1 MKKSF
6 LRLTIYL
13 VLIWSLLTITTPV
26 LADNNVQ
33 WADVYHNTR
42 DMNYRNPFG
51 AISMNT
57 GFTIRLRTKALDL
70 TSVNLYVWNAHGGD
84 LILPM
89 SWQSNVDCPSVAG
102 VDLLCDLWF
111 VNVPPS
117 ASSSPR
123 ILYYKFQLVDGTDS
137 DWYVDDHA
145 HNNYDH
151 EDRYEN
157 GTGIMVDENDSSVLN
172 NSFTITVYNNDA
184 YTNYLDSWAQNA
196 TIYQIMPDRFR
207 NGDNTNDQWV
217 YPDVYGNL
225 ATLHSIWHEAPED
238 ARVTNQWS
246 RDFFGGDLQGVMDEL
261 DYLQWLGVTAIY
273 FNPIF
278 NAPSNHGYDTTD
290 YLNLNP
296 RYGDN
301 ALFQAFAT
309 EAEARGIKII
319 LDGVFNHTGSDSRYF
334 DRYNRW
340 NSDGQPSLGND
351 GSGAC
356 ESAISPFASFYQ
368 FLGAPF
374 TGPCYDGKRYESWW
388 GYDTLPNLI
397 DWQANN
403 LVRDYVFDV
412 DNDNNNGVSS
422 SLAVIQHWYSLGAD
436 GWRFDVADEIP
447 HDFWVQFRNQVKNND
462 GLNGPLYS
470 EVWFEATPWLYG
482 DQMDATM
489 NYRYRKAV
497 LGFLVNSTWTDN
509 DNNGD
514 QTMHYLNPSTFD
526 YVLNSIREDYPAPA
540 WYAMMN
546 LMGSHDT
553 SRALFVIREQS
564 NDLTQA
570 LQKMRM
576 MAALQFTYPGS
587 PTIYFGDEV
596 GLGARDYGG
605 YATWGAGKSVWNADI
620 QQFVV
625 QDDPYNRHPMVWEYD
640 NYQFDSSDG
649 ALPVGL
655 PNVDLQNYYRTLAL
669 ARRNYPVLRSGDIW
683 TITIHDG
690 NQLYGYA
697 RFDTTEG
704 TCAIAL
710 FNRDLNITRN
720 ISNNSDLPLPAPCT
734 GTFYDILPDNGV
746 DNATGWTVSGSNIT
760 VNGVLPLTSVLLVKP
775 VDNVNTVPV
784 VSTFPI
790 NNITDSSAVV
800 EAPVNNSITLDFTIT
815 TLQGLPIG
823 AGEEVSFLIS
833 QGNGTLSA
841 NTDLTD
847 SNGVAQV
854 EYNTP
859 ANGESAVIVAYIRDH
874 SNVLHFAVQTVLVGL
889 PIGVDVNGYDNAYA
903 GIGPQSVGDLNTI
916 GIVMT
921 KYGTGENHINVTQL
935 SENPHAGPTVANL
948 RSALVQGNI
957 GSYDLTKITGIEVVV
972 KYNDGGSEGAYDL
985 WWWDGSQWRTVQNT
999 IKDTNADTITAF
1011 FTDSTVPSIASFLN
1025 GAEFFVNV
1033 APDFTLNLVQSQ
1045 ISLNTTTQMSFT
1057 IDNSGLSELTSA
1069 GFTLGLPAGVVVAN
1083 PPNASNPCAGGTFA
1097 PTAGSNLINFFD
1109 GTISADS
1116 ICTLTVDVTG
1126 TSGGNKM
1133 FSTVFTAIFDSQ
1145 PIIVASNSLTAYVS
1159 FEPFMTEQDLLYHLQ
1174 MNGTPSGWSYLF
1186 TDFVAG
1192 NKLFIAVVI
1201 NGETGIVELEI
1212 NPADSPTMMRWSV
1225 TNITNTSNGSPSTTY
1240 TNAVYQHILT
1250 ALAHAI
1256 DSYSA
1261 TIVGTTNYDILDFT
1275 LLDGGLEL
1283 ELFGL
1288 P

>member
-6 LRLTIYL
+6 LRLSIYL
-13 VLIWSLLTITTPV
+13 TLIWSLLTIATPA

-33 WADVYHNTR
+33 WTDVYHNTR
-42 DMNYRNPFG
+42 DLTYRNPFG

-57 GFTIRLRTKALDL
+57 GFTIRIRTKALDL
-70 TSVNLYVWNAHGGD
+70 TSLNLYVWNAHGGD

-89 SWQSNVDCPSVAG
+89 TWQSNVDCPSVAG
-102 VDLLCDLWF
+102 ADLLCDLWF
-111 VNVPPS
+111 VNVPAS

-172 NSFTITVYNNDA
+172 NSFTITVYNNSA
-184 YTNYLDSWAQNA
+184 YANYLDSWAQNA

-301 ALFQAFAT
+301 ALFQVFAA
-309 EAEARGIKII
+309 EAESRGIKII

-340 NSDGQPSLGND
+340 NSAGQPSLGND

-356 ESAISPFASFYQ
+356 ESATSPFASFYQ

-388 GYDTLPNLI
+388 GYDSLPNLV
-397 DWQANN
+397 DWQADN

-412 DNDNNNGVSS
+412 DNDGDNGIGS

-514 QTMHYLNPSTFD
+514 QTMHYLAPSTFD

-570 LQKMRM
+570 LLKMRM

-605 YATWGAGKSVWNADI
+605 YATWGAGKTSGGI
-620 QQFVV
+620 I

-683 TITIHDG
+683 TITIHDV

-697 RFDTTEG
+697 RFDATEG

-720 ISNNSDLPLPAPCT
+720 ISNNSDMPLPPACT

-746 DNATGWTVSGSNIT
+746 DNATGWTVSGANIT

-775 VDNVNTVPV
+775 VDNPTTTPVVNTFPV
-784 VSTFPI
+784 QEMVVT
-790 NNITDSSAVV
+790 SSIV
-800 EAPVNNSITLDFTIT
+800 EANINSSVLIDVTIT
-815 TLQGLPIG
+815 TLQGLPITS
-823 AGEEVSFLIS
+823 GEQAMFSILH
-833 QGNGTLSA
+833 GNGTLSA
-841 NTDLTD
+841 PSSLTD
-847 SNGVAQV
+847 SNGMAQIQ
-854 EYNTP
+854 YNTP
-859 ANGESAVIVAYIRDH
+859 STSETAMIEATLIDH
-874 SNVLHFAVQTVLVGL
+874 SGVVYRAIQTIQVGL
-889 PIGVDVNGYDNAYA
+889 PGGVAVNAYA
-903 GIGPQSVGDLNTI
+903 NNYGLIGPESVGDLNTI
-916 GIVMT
+916 GVTMT
-921 KYGTGENHINVTQL
+921 KYGVGDAPMSVTEL
-935 SENPHAGPTVANL
+935 SENPHAGPVAASLRSPVVQANL
-948 RSALVQGNI
+948 AYI
-957 GSYDLTKITGIEVVV
+957 TDLSGIEITVRYV
-972 KYNDGGSEGAYDL
+972 DGGSEEAYDL
-985 WWWDGSQWRTVQNT
+985 WWWNGANWETINGTQNT
-999 IKDTNADTITAF
+999 TDNTISVFLTNTT
-1011 FTDSTVPSIASFLN
+1011 TPSMSDLIG

-1033 APDFTLNLVQSQ
+1033 APEFNLNLAQSQ
-1045 ISLNTTTQMSFT
+1045 IGINTATQLSIM
-1057 IDNSGLSELTSA
+1057 IDNSGLGELTNV
-1069 GFTLGLPAGVVVAN
+1069 GFTLNLPTGLVVA
-1083 PPNASNPCAGGTFA
+1083 PSPNATNPCAGGTFA
-1097 PTAGSNLINFFD
+1097 PTSGSSIISFSG
-1109 GTISADS
+1109 GTVSADS
-1116 ICTLTVDVTG
+1116 ICTMTVDVTG
-1126 TSGGNKM
+1126 LAGGNKV
-1133 FSTVFTAIFDSQ
+1133 FSTSLSAILDSQ
-1145 PIIVASNSLTAYVS
+1145 PIMVVSNVASVYVS
-1159 FEPFMTEQDLLYHLQ
+1159 FEPLMTEQDLLYHLQ
-1174 MNGTPSGWSYLF
+1174 TNGIPSGWSYLL
-1186 TDFVAG
+1186 TDFMAG
-1192 NKLFIAVVI
+1192 NKLFIVVVI
-1201 NGETGIVELEI
+1201 NGETGIVEI
-1212 NPADSPTMMRWSV
+1212 AIDPADSTTMMRWSV
-1225 TNITNTSNGSPSTTY
+1225 TNITNTSNGATSTAY
-1240 TNAVYQHILT
+1240 ADAVRHHIFT
-1250 ALAHAI
+1250 GLAHAL
-1256 DSYSA
+1256 DSYSRA
-1261 TIVGTTNYDILDFT
+1261 IVGTTNYDVLDFAVT
-1275 LLDGGLEL
+1275 DGGLEL